1 MGKKNKS
8 GLLKSSINKRE
19 ITDMVKQFLSARK
32 GESFSLRKLFSGL
45 KLTTHPL
52 KMLCVDIV
60 NSMIEDGTVVSK
72 SNGEITMSG
81 TTHTMEGIFNRTS
94 GGRNFVDTDDGI
106 GISIYD
112 EDTLHALPG
121 DRVKVGVHA
130 KRRGSRKLHGNVIE
144 IVKRTDKPFV
154 GNLQMQHSVA
164 FLDAPAAMLQRDI
177 VIPAAKLRG
186 AKDGDKVVVRI
197 VDWPMEER
205 NPIGEVVDVLGQGG
219 DNTTEMHAILAE
231 YGLPYKYPENVEAA
245 ANKIDAGITEEE
257 RAQRED
263 FRNTFTVT
271 IDPRDAKDFD
281 DAISIKK
288 VKDGVWEI
296 GVHIADVSHYVLEG
310 SVIDKEAQQRATSVY
325 LVDRT
330 IPMLPE
336 HLCNMLCSLR
346 PDEEKLTF
354 SAIFEMN
361 DEAEVLNSRIK
372 HTVIKSNR
380 RYTYE
385 EVQYLLEQNGEAREC
400 ELIRS
405 GKALPTQPIPAQ
417 EVIADT
423 ELNAFRD
430 SLQPIDPATIPAT
443 PVPAD
448 HRKGE
453 NADLLITLNRIAH
466 RLRDQRF
473 KDGAINF
480 DREEVRFEID
490 KDGKP
495 IRVYFKNAKDANKL
509 VEEFML
515 LANRTVAESIGK
527 VKKGEKQKTLPYRVH
542 DVPDANKLEN
552 LAAMAS
558 RFGFHLTTVGK
569 KEDVAKSLNK
579 LLHDVRGN
587 RVQNLIENVSLRAMQ
602 KAVYSTFNIGHYGLG
617 FDYYTHFT
625 SPIRRYPD
633 LMVHRLLTRYAS
645 GSASASQKKYEALCE
660 HSSAMEQLAAAAE
673 RASIKYKQ
681 VEFMK
686 DKIGEEFDA
695 HISGVT
701 EYGIY
706 AEVDDNHCEGFIPVH
721 AISQE
726 GFYFDDKNFCLIGRQ
741 TRRCL
746 SLGDAVRIKVANA
759 NLYRKQLDY
768 ELVSHTASCGQA
780 PLAADSKPSRT
791 KHGGRPSKKAGKPS
805 KKRSKKNK

>member
-1 MGKKNKS
+1 
-8 GLLKSSINKRE
+8 
-19 ITDMVKQFLSARK
+19 
-32 GESFSLRKLFSGL
+32 
-45 KLTTHPL
+45 
-52 KMLCVDIV
+52 
-60 NSMIEDGTVVSK
+60 
-72 SNGEITMSG
+72 
-81 TTHTMEGIFNRTS
+81 
-94 GGRNFVDTDDGI
+94 
-106 GISIYD
+106 
-112 EDTLHALPG
+112 
-121 DRVKVGVHA
+121 
-130 KRRGSRKLHGNVIE
+130 
-144 IVKRTDKPFV
+144 
-154 GNLQMQHSVA
+154 
-164 FLDAPAAMLQRDI
+164 
-177 VIPAAKLRG
+177 
-186 AKDGDKVVVRI
+186 
-197 VDWPMEER
+197 
-205 NPIGEVVDVLGQGG
+205 
-219 DNTTEMHAILAE
+219 
-231 YGLPYKYPENVEAA
+231 
-245 ANKIDAGITEEE
+245 
-257 RAQRED
+257 
-263 FRNTFTVT
+263 
-271 IDPRDAKDFD
+271 
-281 DAISIKK
+281 
-288 VKDGVWEI
+288 
-296 GVHIADVSHYVLEG
+296 
-310 SVIDKEAQQRATSVY
+310 
-325 LVDRT
+325 
-330 IPMLPE
+330 MLPE

-579 LLHDVRGN
+579 LLCDVRGN

-681 VEFMK
+681 VEFMS
-686 DKIGEEFDA
+686 DKIGEEYDA

-780 PLAADSKPSRT
+780 PLAADSKPSRA